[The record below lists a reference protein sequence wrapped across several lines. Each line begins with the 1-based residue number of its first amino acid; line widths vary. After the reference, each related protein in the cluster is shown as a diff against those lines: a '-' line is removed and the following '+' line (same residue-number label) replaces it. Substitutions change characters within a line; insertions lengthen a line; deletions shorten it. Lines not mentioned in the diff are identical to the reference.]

1 MQVSANATSEIFIYG
16 DWISPSVIIRI
27 KSIKKI
33 FLDCIKRGIKYKYI
47 TEITKD
53 NISYCKEISNI
64 LGFDSIRHLD
74 KIKGNFA
81 VTETEYIA
89 TSTLRDSQPL
99 QQIIYSNVK
108 EVVEQHKYLFETIWD
123 KSISAEQ
130 KIKEIEE
137 GLQPD
142 VIEIIRNSSRSKEL
156 YQSLVNSAR
165 KEIMIVFPTINAF
178 KRQERLGIIQL
189 LQKAAKEGNVKVR
202 ILKPFEEMGE
212 DGKKYMADNIYN
224 PLQKIDHLGKDPVSD
239 DHILNINIRY
249 FQRISES
256 KATILLV
263 DKKFSL
269 VMELKDDSKDTFDE
283 AVGLSTYSSSISGV
297 LSYYAI
303 FENLWV
309 ETELYEQLK
318 IHDRMQKAFINVA
331 AHELRTPTHAILGY
345 SGLLKKNPERNIK
358 LVDGIFRN
366 AIRLQRL
373 INNILD
379 VTAIE
384 SQSFKFN
391 IEQFDLNSVISSVID
406 EYIDRIKK
414 LHSTVELIYQNKDS
428 VNNNLIL
435 VECDKER
442 ISQVISNLLDNA
454 IKFTKKGVITI
465 TCEVDT
471 KDEFDKKVI
480 ISVSDTGSGIN
491 SEMFPKLFSKFTTDS
506 FQGTGLGLFIC
517 KNIIENHGGRIW
529 AKNNEDDKRGTT
541 IIFSLPL
548 STNTWANSRDNKV
561 KWGKND

>member
-27 KSIKKI
+27 KSLKKI

-53 NISYCKEISNI
+53 NISYCKEISNV

-89 TSTLRDSQPL
+89 TSTLHDSQPL

-123 KSISAEQ
+123 KSIPAEQ

-142 VIEIIRNSSRSKEL
+142 VIEIIRNSSKYKEL

-189 LQKAAKEGNVKVR
+189 LQKAAKERNVKVR
-202 ILKPFEEMGE
+202 ILKPFEELPE
-212 DGKKYMADNIYN
+212 DGKKHMADNRYN
-224 PLQKIDHLGKDPVSD
+224 PLQKINHLRKDPISE
-239 DHILNINIRY
+239 DHILNMDIRY

-283 AVGLSTYSSSISGV
+283 AVGLSTYSSSMSGV
-297 LSYYAI
+297 LSYFAI

-309 ETELYEQLK
+309 ETELYE
-318 IHDRMQKAFINVA
+318 R
-331 AHELRTPTHAILGY
+331 
-345 SGLLKKNPERNIK
+345 
-358 LVDGIFRN
+358 
-366 AIRLQRL
+366 
-373 INNILD
+373 
-379 VTAIE
+379 
-384 SQSFKFN
+384 
-391 IEQFDLNSVISSVID
+391 
-406 EYIDRIKK
+406 
-414 LHSTVELIYQNKDS
+414 
-428 VNNNLIL
+428 
-435 VECDKER
+435 
-442 ISQVISNLLDNA
+442 
-454 IKFTKKGVITI
+454 
-465 TCEVDT
+465 
-471 KDEFDKKVI
+471 
-480 ISVSDTGSGIN
+480 
-491 SEMFPKLFSKFTTDS
+491 PK
-506 FQGTGLGLFIC
+506 
-517 KNIIENHGGRIW
+517 
-529 AKNNEDDKRGTT
+529 
-541 IIFSLPL
+541 
-548 STNTWANSRDNKV
+548 
-561 KWGKND
+561 